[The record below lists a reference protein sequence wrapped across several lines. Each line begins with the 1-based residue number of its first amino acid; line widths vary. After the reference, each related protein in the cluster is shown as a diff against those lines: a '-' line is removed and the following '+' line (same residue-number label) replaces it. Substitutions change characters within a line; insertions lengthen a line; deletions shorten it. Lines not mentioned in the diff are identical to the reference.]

1 MINKIIAF
9 SIKQKPVIGMLVII
23 LILAGVYYSIKLPI
37 DAVPDITNNQI
48 QIITSSP
55 ALSAAEVERFITYPV
70 EIAMKNLPDLTELR
84 SISKFGISVV
94 TVVFDDNVEI
104 YFARNLV
111 FQKLKEAEEN
121 IPEGLGKPELAPV
134 STGLGEIYQYIVR
147 SENRNDTSYSDMELR
162 TIQDW
167 IVKKQLLGTE
177 GVAEVNSFGG
187 YEQQYHVLINPD
199 ALKSY
204 DLTLREIYDAVL
216 KNNSNVG
223 GGYIVKNSDQYS
235 VRGIGLIEK
244 IEDLHRIVVKSN
256 HGIPVYL
263 EQIADIEYGKG
274 LRVGGVTQ
282 DGYGEVV
289 SGIVMMLKGANSR
302 EVAQRVHNK
311 IEEIKPSLPPGVTI
325 DEFYNREDL
334 IDNTINTVKTN
345 MLEGG

>member
-1 MINKIIAF
+1 MSDPKTGMILHTAIWNSGQF
-9 SIKQKPVIGMLVII
+9 RL
-23 LILAGVYYSIKLPI
+23 
-37 DAVPDITNNQI
+37 D
-48 QIITSSP
+48 
-55 ALSAAEVERFITYPV
+55 
-70 EIAMKNLPDLTELR
+70 
-84 SISKFGISVV
+84 SKK
-94 TVVFDDNVEI
+94 T
-104 YFARNLV
+104 
-111 FQKLKEAEEN
+111 
-121 IPEGLGKPELAPV
+121 
-134 STGLGEIYQYIVR
+134 
-147 SENRNDTSYSDMELR
+147 
-162 TIQDW
+162 
-167 IVKKQLLGTE
+167 LLGTE

-235 VRGIGLIEK
+235 VRGIGLLEK
-244 IEDLHRIVVKSN
+244 IEDLQRIVVKSN

-274 LRVGGVTQ
+274 LRVGGVT
-282 DGYGEVV
+282 DGTVEVV

-325 DEFYNREDL
+325 DEFYNRDDL
-334 IDNTINTVKTN
+334 IGNTINTVKTN
-345 MLEGG
+345 LLEGGLIVIAVLVLLLGNFRAGFIVASVIPLSMLFAVIMMNLFKVSGNLMSLGAIDFGLIVDGAVIIVESVIVAISAKIRLNKNSLSKEEFDETVYTSTSEIIKSAIFG